1 MTEHA
6 VPERP
11 TMSTPNGLPANGLSP
26 NGLPPN
32 GLPPNGLQ
40 ELLDAHIAEGSMPGA
55 VALVARGERVEVA
68 SAGSAGLAG
77 VAGADGTAC
86 RAGVAG
92 TVADGTAGRA
102 GVAGADGTGTSASPM
117 RRDAL
122 FRIVSITKPI
132 VAAAAMT
139 LVEDGLIAPA
149 DPVAAWLPELASPL
163 VVRTPRSPV
172 DDVVSAVR
180 PITLLDLLTSRAGYG
195 FPADFSLP
203 ALASLFA
210 ELKQGPPQPQAVPAP
225 DTWMAALSRI
235 PLLHQ
240 PGDGW
245 LYDTCSD
252 ILGVLIARVADRS
265 LPAYLAER
273 LFEPLGMTDTGF
285 AVEPGALDRFT
296 SYYRAGAAGRPE
308 LVDAPDGQWSSPPAF
323 PSGAGGL
330 VSTAEDWWAF
340 GRMLLAG
347 GLADDG
353 RRVLAAESVRQ
364 MISDHL
370 TPAQRADSAFFTEGQ
385 GWGFGGSVDIEI
397 AAPWHVPGRYGWIG
411 GTGTT
416 AHITPSTGTVAVLL
430 TQMELAGPAAP
441 RVMRDFW
448 TYAAGF

>member
-1 MTEHA
+1 MT
-6 VPERP
+6 
-11 TMSTPNGLPANGLSP
+11 TTPLH
-26 NGLPPN
+26 
-32 GLPPNGLQ
+32 
-40 ELLDAHIAEGSMPGA
+40 ELLDAHIAKGSMPGA
-55 VALVARGERVEVA
+55 VALVSRGGRTEVA
-68 SAGSAGLAG
+68 SAGTAGLAG
-77 VAGADGTAC
+77 
-86 RAGVAG
+86 
-92 TVADGTAGRA
+92 
-102 GVAGADGTGTSASPM
+102 SAPM
-117 RRDAL
+117 RRDSL
-122 FRIVSITKPI
+122 FRIASITKPI

-149 DPVAAWLPELASPL
+149 DPVAAWLPELAAPL

-180 PITLLDLLTSRAGYG
+180 PITLLDLLTFRAGYG
-195 FPADFSLP
+195 FPSDFSLP
-203 ALASLFA
+203 AVAPLFA

-225 DTWMAALSRI
+225 DAWMAALSRI

-245 LYDTCSD
+245 LYNTCSD
-252 ILGVLIARVADRS
+252 ILGVLVARVADRP

-285 AVEPGALDRFT
+285 AVAPAALDRFT
-296 SYYRAGAAGRPE
+296 GYYRAGADSGDEPV

-330 VSTAEDWWAF
+330 VSTVDDWAAF

-347 GLADDG
+347 GLSDDG

-364 MISDHL
+364 MITDHL
-370 TPAQRADSAFFTEGQ
+370 TPEQRAESGLFTEGQ
-385 GWGFGGSVDIEI
+385 GWGFGGAVDVEI
-397 AAPWHVPGRYGWIG
+397 AAPWNVLGRYGWVG

-416 AHITPSTGTVAVLL
+416 AHIVPSTGAVAVLL
-430 TQMELAGPAAP
+430 TQMEMSGPTAP
-441 RVMRDFW
+441 QVMRDFW